1 MPQNTSNNSVR
12 HKFAWFLLKSFI
24 SPPCPAKVLKSRG
37 GKEPDTSRSYS
48 SPPLTSGLTLTWVT
62 PLCTAVPLSVEW
74 GWKPGR
80 TLDKTCEALS
90 PCSARNP
97 RSAKRQPLSS
107 SPSRL
112 KNSLPKTVL
121 RTAWSLKRLP
131 TSGSTAVSERPQTLC
146 PERAATCDQRF
157 GVTAIRD
164 HHPLPPETV
173 CGAQA
178 TVSRAELEGRD
189 PEGVC
194 RRNLNTPRSGDRG
207 QQVPRRERAGGCPGH
222 AQTGELAAHPGPSGA
237 APSRP
242 QEWC

>member
-37 GKEPDTSRSYS
+37 GKEPDTSRSS
-48 SPPLTSGLTLTWVT
+48 SSSPLTSGLTLTWVT

-112 KNSLPKTVL
+112 KNSLP
-121 RTAWSLKRLP
+121 SLLSSFFPTLIEYLLPGRQLKNTKRNKK
-131 TSGSTAVSERPQTLC
+131 
-146 PERAATCDQRF
+146 
-157 GVTAIRD
+157 I
-164 HHPLPPETV
+164 
-173 CGAQA
+173 
-178 TVSRAELEGRD
+178 
-189 PEGVC
+189 
-194 RRNLNTPRSGDRG
+194 
-207 QQVPRRERAGGCPGH
+207 
-222 AQTGELAAHPGPSGA
+222 
-237 APSRP
+237 
-242 QEWC
+242 WIKI